1 LNKVRTISSNNN
13 TSDETLER
21 RIVMATEGV
30 RTRFIGLT
38 LKDRRRL
45 SAENALTVSEY
56 MILMKRE
63 INPRLTYIR
72 YTVQFL
78 SELSRRKLIEAQT
91 GADLP
96 GVDPKQLA
104 SQELSLS
111 TYQVVDVKKK
121 NAELENEIMVK
132 ILEKLAAI

>member
-1 LNKVRTISSNNN
+1 LIYLLKGFLLIQRFPTPTNFIPVNSAIKSEII
-13 TSDETLER
+13 DE
-21 RIVMATEGV
+21 
-30 RTRFIGLT
+30 
-38 LKDRRRL
+38 
-45 SAENALTVSEY
+45 
-56 MILMKRE
+56 
-63 INPRLTYIR
+63 
-72 YTVQFL
+72 Q
-78 SELSRRKLIEAQT
+78 RKLIEAQT

-111 TYQVVDVKKK
+111 TSQVVDVKKK